1 MIEVKKTIPTFSTIG
16 LITKLQEFVLLPSVG
31 LIGQLELLLMRKNLW
46 KHVIVLINLNYEQL
60 VRLDVFK
67 EKYIPEN
74 VSGDLHYGDRKEDR
88 RNLKDETITWIIKY
102 ANNPMSAVSLACYAV
117 NEMKYFK
124 KRVSLFYQTNDENK
138 FEKERNPS
146 GKKRRTMVSDLKSIL
161 QNTKYADLYEMLIKA
176 HFITTKKGKSFMDNH
191 SNDDSFVEV
200 GKVIVEV
207 PPTEMPVNEEVIVG
221 KKDGI
226 PSTASEGQSAK
237 ILVDHCN
244 DDFVEVGKVNVGVP
258 PTEMLVNE
266 EVIVGKKDGIPSTA
280 SEGLV
285 ENNSVPS
292 TASEDPTPIQNRM
305 LTKDAV
311 LCTALQDQY
320 AEIMFI
326 VQEAMKAYYNED
338 EVIVGKETLAEAGEH
353 PTASDNQSKERVVVQ
368 QERKAKDGVPPT
380 EMIVNNSTKAKAG
393 VPPTETIV
401 NDSVLIVEKETL
413 PASVDQS
420 AEMLVL
426 EQETTMAKDYTP
438 EAYQKNSRLL
448 KRLHR
453 WRLRITLL
461 PQKEHRTPFKIKK
474 EKSRQKKPLTYL
486 EKEN

>member
-1 MIEVKKTIPTFSTIG
+1 
-16 LITKLQEFVLLPSVG
+16 
-31 LIGQLELLLMRKNLW
+31 
-46 KHVIVLINLNYEQL
+46 
-60 VRLDVFK
+60 
-67 EKYIPEN
+67 
-74 VSGDLHYGDRKEDR
+74 
-88 RNLKDETITWIIKY
+88 
-102 ANNPMSAVSLACYAV
+102 
-117 NEMKYFK
+117 
-124 KRVSLFYQTNDENK
+124 
-138 FEKERNPS
+138 
-146 GKKRRTMVSDLKSIL
+146 
-161 QNTKYADLYEMLIKA
+161 
-176 HFITTKKGKSFMDNH
+176 
-191 SNDDSFVEV
+191 
-200 GKVIVEV
+200 
-207 PPTEMPVNEEVIVG
+207 MPVNEEVIVG

-237 ILVDHCN
+237 ILVDHSN

-266 EVIVGKKDGIPSTA
+266 EVIVGKKDGIPSTASEGQSAKILVDHSNDDFVEVGKVNVGVPPTEMLVNEEVINGKKDGILSTA